1 MDIKEMQE
9 PTSLKQLFQSMVPE
23 AMTVVRGTVI
33 SASPL
38 KIQVINDD
46 KMILEQ
52 NIICLPRHLSTYQ
65 TTVDITLGK
74 GSINSVTQ
82 AGQGTH
88 PHGSSGEHGG
98 HAGGSGAHSHPETE
112 GAHVHNVATFNIFG
126 ASMTVYNGLKV
137 GDVVYI
143 LSFNHGKKYYI
154 LDREA

>member
-23 AMTVVRGTVI
+23 AMTVVRGTVL

-74 GSINSVTQ
+74 GSINSVTKEDG
-82 AGQGTH
+82 A
-88 PHGSSGEHGG
+88 HGG
-98 HAGGSGAHSHPETE
+98 HVGGDGKHRNALE
-112 GAHVHNVATFNIFG
+112 TFNIFG